1 MSGGF
6 ADILESLGKK
16 DRGKL
21 ESKIPAWAG
30 VEIEVPSSLNFQQ
43 CSGQSAALY
52 KASLISENCRVAD
65 LTGGLIGGAVYAVIT
80 RILNR
85 YDPVPEEKVDGR
97 Q

>member
-6 ADILESLGKK
+6 ADILESIGKK

-52 KASLISENCRVAD
+52 KALLRSGTTSVMRRFALPWSVILRVWALETWY
-65 LTGGLIGGAVYAVIT
+65 LTVS
-80 RILNR
+80 
-85 YDPVPEEKVDGR
+85 K
-97 Q
+97 